1 MAVRALIGLQWGDE
15 GKGKVID
22 ARSAKVDVV
31 VRCQGGANAGHTV
44 VVGGQ
49 KRVLRLVPSGILFP
63 QVTGLIGNGVV
74 VDPVQLVQ
82 EIDALDASGFAL
94 GGRLFASSR
103 AHVVLPYHRELDL
116 LSEDERGGAK
126 LGTTGRGIGPAYAD
140 KAARLG
146 VVLGDFVNE
155 RRFTPRFD
163 VAFALKNKTLA
174 AGGRPTL
181 VRDALLAELLPAAR
195 RLKPLVADVFEKLQS
210 AVAERREIWL
220 EGAQGAL
227 LDVDHGTYPFVTSSN
242 THIGGLLSGAGLAP
256 RHLDGVTGVAKAYTT
271 RVGEGPFP
279 TEDHGPTGAAIRE
292 RGGEFGAVTG
302 RPRRCGWLDLVAL
315 RYAVRLNGADEITLT
330 KADVLSGLE
339 DVKVCVAYRV
349 AGVESRE
356 FPSADA
362 LGDIE
367 PAYRT
372 FKGWR
377 EDIADVRRF
386 EDLPPAL
393 QAYIRFVE
401 SYLETPITWVSTGPE
416 RGQIFRRGGA

>member
-1 MAVRALIGLQWGDE
+1 MTVRALIGLQWGDE

-22 ARSAKVDVV
+22 ARSSKVDVV

-44 VVGGQ
+44 VVGGM

-63 QVTGLIGNGVV
+63 QVTGMIGNGVV
-74 VDPVQLVQ
+74 VDPMQFVQ
-82 EIDALDASGFAL
+82 EIDALDAAGFAL
-94 GGRLFASSR
+94 EGRLFASAR
-103 AHVVLPYHRELDL
+103 AHVVLPFHRELDL
-116 LSEDERGGAK
+116 LAEEQRGGGK
-126 LGTTGRGIGPAYAD
+126 LGTTGRGIGPTYAD
-140 KAARLG
+140 KASRLG

-155 RRFTPRFD
+155 GRFLPRFD
-163 VAFALKNKTLA
+163 AALALKNKTLV
-174 AGGRPTL
+174 AGGRPPID
-181 VRDALLAELLPAAR
+181 RDAALAELLPAAR
-195 RLKPLVADVFEKLQS
+195 RLKPLVADVFERLQA

-227 LDVDHGTYPFVTSSN
+227 LDVDHGTYPYVTSSN

-256 RHLDGVTGVAKAYTT
+256 RQLDGVTGVAKAYAT

-279 TEDHGPTGAAIRE
+279 TEDKGPVGAAIRE

-315 RYAVRLNGADEITLT
+315 RYAVRLNGVDEITLT
-330 KADVLSGLE
+330 KADILSGLE

-349 AGVESRE
+349 AGVESKE
-356 FPSADA
+356 FPATQA
-362 LGDIE
+362 LSEIE

-372 FKGWR
+372 FKGWKG
-377 EDIADVRRF
+377 ELADVRRF
-386 EDLPPAL
+386 EDLPVEL

-401 SYLETPITWVSTGPE
+401 SYLETPIAWVSTGPE
-416 RGQIFRRGGA
+416 RGQIFRRSGA